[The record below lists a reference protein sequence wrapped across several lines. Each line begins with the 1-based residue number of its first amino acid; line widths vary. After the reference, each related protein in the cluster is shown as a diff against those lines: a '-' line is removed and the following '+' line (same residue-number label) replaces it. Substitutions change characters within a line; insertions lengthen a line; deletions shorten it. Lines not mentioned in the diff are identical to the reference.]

1 MDYAQFFF
9 ISNGNPLCATAC
21 VKNILIA
28 DVVSV
33 PRSLKKLIRFILQ
46 VIVYPNLNCTCHLKY
61 LHFFSFYYNVISL
74 LFQYIYNESDVFLSN
89 KYLSF
94 TLFFQFLYKIII
106 HKSLILSFQRAKKE
120 LPLNSRNSS

>member
-1 MDYAQFFF
+1 MEN
-9 ISNGNPLCATAC
+9 IN
-21 VKNILIA
+21 KNRLK
-28 DVVSV
+28 VVYGDCRCRICSKIF
-33 PRSLKKLIRFILQ
+33 KKLIRFILQ

>member
-1 MDYAQFFF
+1 MDYAQFFLF
-9 ISNGNPLCATAC
+9 QMGIRYVQQPASKHSYCRC
-21 VKNILIA
+21 RICSKIF
-28 DVVSV
+28 
-33 PRSLKKLIRFILQ
+33 KKLIRFILQ

>member
-1 MDYAQFFF
+1 MEDPRIISALF
-9 ISNGNPLCATAC
+9 IFLKMAYYN
-21 VKNILIA
+21 VLI
-28 DVVSV
+28 
-33 PRSLKKLIRFILQ
+33 
-46 VIVYPNLNCTCHLKY
+46 NT
-61 LHFFSFYYNVISL
+61 FYYNVISL